1 MPWWWPPVPNPSSA
15 CMTATNTPSRT
26 SATTSFRDPCQLATS
41 HLGRSIARPWEQ
53 SADSNRQVRSDRQ
66 DDMGQEDGGG
76 IALLFLFCG
85 LDAIGRAP
93 GGELVAGGVGVHH
106 VFWRTHR
113 IHRLGQHDQLDYSAP
128 PSPPAPLPPYAVYLY
143 PSPPPPTAY
152 ANAKVEPHTPN
163 DTSTE
168 TSWTNFILLF
178 IFVTLLTSPAC
189 WYVPRYYYSGRRVAP
204 SPPVVQSVPVA
215 ESNVTTAA
223 TQATDQRPLLA
234 LHASGVA
241 GA

>member
-1 MPWWWPPVPNPSSA
+1 
-15 CMTATNTPSRT
+15 
-26 SATTSFRDPCQLATS
+26 
-41 HLGRSIARPWEQ
+41 
-53 SADSNRQVRSDRQ
+53 
-66 DDMGQEDGGG
+66 MGQEDGGG

-93 GGELVAGGVGVHH
+93 GGELVAGV
-106 VFWRTHR
+106 
-113 IHRLGQHDQLDYSAP
+113 LGCIMFFGGLIAFIVWASTTNFDYSAPP
-128 PSPPAPLPPYAVYLY
+128 PSPPAPLPP
-143 PSPPPPTAY
+143 PTAY
-152 ANAKVEPHTPN
+152 ADAKVEPHTPN

-241 GA
+241 GP